1 MDKAT
6 LKKVAGKLAPGG
18 LGVFALAAFA
28 FTDWPSLGFGVA
40 VLAVGYL
47 WWNNRSDGLARSLPD
62 RALIITALMVWA
74 MKSENGSGELLNLAC
89 GALLLLVTLYEPLLR
104 QSLNVGR
111 LESRNLKVQRSKREK
126 LFAPRWPYLA
136 HLGLLVLYGL
146 SVGLGW
152 PAWPVLAGLGVVAV
166 VNFSAVLSAWR
177 ERRASTHGHNG
188 DQAVWNA
195 LEKHAPK
202 FMVHYSAPPGTEYH
216 VGMWLPYLEA
226 LKVPYMVV
234 LRENRALAAMA
245 RLTEAPVVVTPSMGQ
260 LEQVIVPSLK
270 ISFYV
275 NNGMKNV
282 QSIRF
287 SQLTHIQLLHGD
299 SDKASSYNPVT
310 AMFDKIYVAGQAGI
324 DRYKDNNVLVPE
336 EKFTIVGRPQVSEV
350 EIVNTPIADVASPTV
365 FYAPTWSGWFTD
377 TNYCS
382 LSIAEKILGG
392 LIERGATIVFRPHPY
407 TSRNPA
413 SARQMQRVEQLLA
426 DDAAKSGRKHKW
438 GKTTTKDMSLFE
450 CMNECDAMV
459 SDVTAVA
466 SDWLYS
472 EKPFAITDMLDEGE
486 RFHKSFP
493 LSQAAYV
500 VRSDASN
507 VGEVLD
513 NLLKRDP
520 LADRRRDMKTY
531 YLGDFP
537 GSYVEGFLGAVREDL
552 RGKPGFEEDRPSAEV
567 PKQHHAAAVL
577 RDQDDRD
584 DDGDE

>member
-6 LKKVAGKLAPGG
+6 LKKVTGKLAPAG

-28 FTDWPSLGFGVA
+28 LTDLPWLGFGVTA
-40 VLAVGYL
+40 LALGYL
-47 WWNNRSDGLARSLPD
+47 WFNHRSEGLAKSLPD
-62 RALIITALMVWA
+62 RALITAALMVWA
-74 MKSENGSGELLNLAC
+74 VKSENGAGELINLLC
-89 GALLLLVTLYEPLLR
+89 GVLLLLVTLYEPLLR
-104 QSLNVGR
+104 EALNVGR
-111 LESRNLKVQRSKREK
+111 LESRNLKVARSKREK
-126 LFAPRWPYLA
+126 FLAPKWPYLA
-136 HLGLLVLYGL
+136 HLGLLVLYAV
-146 SVGLGW
+146 SVAIGGT
-152 PAWPVLAGLGVVAV
+152 AWPVIAGLAVVAI
-166 VNFSAVLSAWR
+166 VNFSAVLNAWR
-177 ERRASTHGHNG
+177 ERRSSTHGHNG
-188 DQAVWNA
+188 DQAVWDA
-195 LEKHAPK
+195 LEKHAPQ
-202 FMVHYSAPPGTEYH
+202 FMVHYSAPAGTEYH

-234 LRENRALAAMA
+234 LRENRGIAAMA
-245 RLTEAPVVVTPSMGQ
+245 RLTKAPVVVAPSMGQ

-270 ISFYV
+270 AAFYV

-287 SQLTHIQLLHGD
+287 SHLTHIQLLHGD

-324 DRYKDNNVLVPE
+324 DRYRDNNVLIPE

-350 EIVNTPIADVASPTV
+350 EIVRTPIADVASPTV

-382 LSIAEKILGG
+382 LSIAEKILTG

-407 TSRNPA
+407 TARNPA
-413 SARQMQRVEQLLA
+413 SARQMARVEQLLA
-426 DDAAKSGRKHKW
+426 EDAAKTGRAHKW

-450 CMNECDAMV
+450 CMNACDAMV

-500 VRSDASN
+500 VKSNASN
-507 VGEVLD
+507 VPDVLD
-513 NLLKRDP
+513 RLLKLDP

-537 GSYVEGFLGAVREDL
+537 GTYVNGFLDAVRGDL
-552 RGKPGFEEDRPSAEV
+552 LGKAGFAGNGSEV
-567 PKQHHAAAVL
+567 PQQHHAAAVL
-577 RDQDDRD
+577 RD
-584 DDGDE
+584 DEE